1 MRGLMMRTAV
11 YDVFVDLT
19 GSLLG
24 GRYRVGQVLGRGGM
38 GLVYEATQEGL
49 DRKVALKVM
58 HSHLD
63 GDEAIRERFRREARA
78 VAMIRHPNVV
88 QINDCVEQPGEPP
101 FLVMERLYGETLRD
115 VSKKTPVLSGRRV
128 ATIAIQVLSALD
140 AAHRRKVVHRDI
152 KPDNVFLEHTTAQRD
167 IVKLLDF
174 GVAKLGGETDE
185 AKKLTRLGHAIGT
198 PAFMSPEQ
206 AMSDAVDGRSD
217 LYALGATMY
226 VALTGRK
233 LYDVSDLHDLVG
245 AIVRHVPAP
254 VTSYRSDIDPALAGV
269 IARALEKNP
278 TARFAS
284 ALEMASA
291 LAPFAQ
297 GSLPQ
302 ATLQSA
308 QREPAH
314 DTLRDPAPP
323 APRTAPMPMRA
334 APPAPRAVP
343 APKKASSD
351 QTVLAF
357 AVSVGLIGTG
367 LLVAGAIAIT
377 TSTPTRSAPPAAP
390 SLQLI
395 RPDPSP
401 ARAEPLPDIAPP
413 AAPSATATATVVASS
428 ALPTA
433 TTTSALVAPSEPH
446 ECPAARL
453 MKAQGRDRQAAQLA
467 LVCIRKGGSA
477 PF

>member
-1 MRGLMMRTAV
+1 M

-19 GSLLG
+19 GTLLG

-58 HSHLD
+58 HPHLD
-63 GDEAIRERFRREARA
+63 GDAAIRERFRREARA

-88 QINDCVEQPGEPP
+88 QINDCVEQPNEPP

-115 VSKKTPVLSGRRV
+115 AMKKTPLLSGRRV
-128 ATIAIQVLSALD
+128 AAIAIQVLSALD
-140 AAHRRKVVHRDI
+140 AAHKAQVVHRDI

-174 GVAKLGGETDE
+174 GVAKFSGEADG

-206 AMSDAVDGRSD
+206 ALSDAVDGRSD

-254 VTSYRSDIDPALAGV
+254 VTSHRSDVDPALAGV

-278 TARFAS
+278 SARFAS
-284 ALEMASA
+284 ALDMAKA

-297 GSLPQ
+297 GAIPQ

-308 QREPAH
+308 QVEAPH
-314 DTLRDPAPP
+314 DTVRDPAPP
-323 APRTAPMPMRA
+323 VPRTAPMPMPVPMPMRA
-334 APPAPRAVP
+334 APPRAPAPR
-343 APKKASSD
+343 D
-351 QTVLAF
+351 QTGLAITLS
-357 AVSVGLIGTG
+357 AALIGAG
-367 LLVAGAIAIT
+367 LLVAGLIAIT
-377 TSTPTRSAPPAAP
+377 TTAATRAEAPGSPP
-390 SLQLI
+390 QPLI

-401 ARAEPLPDIAPP
+401 VQAQPLQEIAPL
-413 AAPSATATATVVASS
+413 ATPSVTATVPPP
-428 ALPTA
+428 LETA
-433 TTTSALVAPSEPH
+433 TTASALVAPTEPR

-453 MKAQGRDRQAAQLA
+453 MKAQGRERQAAQLA
-467 LVCIRKGGSA
+467 LLCIRKGGSP